1 MGFYMLGSSISLYY
15 TGRRICRRRLLFGRR
30 AFSGLVF
37 VFSEWDL
44 SQEFEN
50 SLKVFLLPL

>member
-1 MGFYMLGSSISLYY
+1 MGSMLGSSISLYY

-44 SQEFEN
+44 S
-50 SLKVFLLPL
+50 